1 MEIHCDRGDRLL
13 VFAPHPDDE
22 SLACGALIQRALS
35 AGASVD
41 VVIATNGDANPWPQR
56 LVERR
61 WHLDRESVERWGAM
75 RMGEALAA
83 LRALGLGDDR
93 VRFLR
98 WPDQGLT
105 ARLVHDGQASVAE
118 LAALIRLQRPT
129 LVALPSVRDSHPD
142 HSALAIL
149 LKAALR
155 AESSPARLLSYWLHG
170 RGHGAAEAPMAVTL
184 TPGERAGK
192 RAAALAHVSQT
203 HFGKSR
209 LLQFVGTTEGF
220 VHPAT
225 GMPEASAQWRWQ
237 FKARGP
243 LGLAG
248 VRRVRI
254 VAISTTGILHASSF
268 ELRGKRGDG
277 ALRVLRRNPRM
288 LTVEVEPLWAE
299 PAWVIAKLD
308 TDHSINVYDPFTWV
322 ERLQPG
328 RASPRVATPPAR
340 VAQRLPDVAVAPT
353 NTLAPTVAD
362 DHMTAG

>member
-35 AGASVD
+35 AGATVD

-61 WHLDRESVERWGAM
+61 WHLDRASVDRWGAM
-75 RMGEALAA
+75 RMGEARAA
-83 LRALGLGDDR
+83 LQALGVGDEH

-118 LAALIRLQRPT
+118 LAALIRQHRPT
-129 LVALPSVRDSHPD
+129 LVAMPNVRDSHPD

-170 RGHGAAEAPMAVTL
+170 RGNGAIESPMDVTL
-184 TPGERAGK
+184 TPAEHAGK

-209 LLQFVGTTEGF
+209 LLQFVGATEHF
-220 VHPAT
+220 LHPAA

-248 VRRVRI
+248 VRRVHV
-254 VAISTTGILHASSF
+254 VAISTAGALHAKSF

-277 ALRVLRRNPRM
+277 ELRVLRRSPRT
-288 LTVEVEPLWAE
+288 LTVEVAPLWPE
-299 PAWVIAKLD
+299 PAWVVAKLD
-308 TDHSINVYDPFTWV
+308 TDHSVNVYDPFTWI
-322 ERLQPG
+322 ERLQPT
-328 RASPRVATPPAR
+328 RTPSRIAPQPSR
-340 VAQRLPDVAVAPT
+340 IAQLLPEVAVAPT
-353 NTLAPTVAD
+353 TTLAPTVAD
-362 DHMTAG
+362 DHIASH